1 MASARIGIGISA
13 VYALAILASPSTAQT
28 SGTTS
33 RSIPDA
39 AITKAEAL
47 VARMTLD
54 EKLPQLLN
62 VAPAI
67 PRLGI
72 PRYNWWTESLH
83 GALGTLP
90 TTNFPEPIGL
100 GATFDTPLVTH
111 VAGAISAEDRGMH
124 TLGRARDRTGRLGT
138 GLDPWQPN

>member
-54 EKLPQLLN
+54 EKLPPLLN

-83 GALGTLP
+83 GATH
-90 TTNFPEPIGL
+90 PEERRVGEAW
-100 GATFDTPLVTH
+100 G
-111 VAGAISAEDRGMH
+111 SSCR
-124 TLGRARDRTGRLGT
+124 
-138 GLDPWQPN
+138 

>member
-1 MASARIGIGISA
+1 MASARIGIGIAA

-47 VARMTLD
+47 VALMTLD

-83 GALGTLP
+83 VALGPPP
-90 TTNFPEPIGL
+90 TTNFTVPLGL
-100 GATFDTPLVTH
+100 CSTFDTSLGKHFADPN
-111 VAGAISAEDRGMH
+111 
-124 TLGRARDRTGRLGT
+124 TLGNTSC
-138 GLDPWQPN
+138 

>member
-72 PRYNWWTESLH
+72 PRRAESRPVGKGGGRKIRSGVTEVH
-83 GALGTLP
+83 YKK
-90 TTNFPEPIGL
+90 
-100 GATFDTPLVTH
+100 
-111 VAGAISAEDRGMH
+111 
-124 TLGRARDRTGRLGT
+124 
-138 GLDPWQPN
+138 

>member
-83 GALGTLP
+83 GAPSTLP
-90 TTNFPEPIGL
+90 KTNFPEPIGR
-100 GATFDTPLVTH
+100 GATLQTPMVKH
-111 VAGAISAEDRGMH
+111 VPVAPHAEVSGKRGGAP
-124 TLGRARDRTGRLGT
+124 GRESECETG
-138 GLDPWQPN
+138 